1 MLKQSARK
9 ASDGGSIPPSSTND
23 AQYQATIFC
32 WLDNRRLE
40 SYEVRA
46 NL

>member
-1 MLKQSARK
+1 MRGRFGF
-9 ASDGGSIPPSSTND
+9 DIPKYASTND